1 MTEWRKKTEN
11 YSDIFKE
18 HVLGELYTTT
28 AMEVSPDPAE
38 ELPIGAPIAANG
50 AAWDAAA
57 LEDVVGLL
65 GRRLPAGTAP
75 VLAPVLVRG
84 VIFDKNQLPWLAVTA
99 AADMETALA
108 VLAAKTMVPID
119 GDQVPYDFG
128 R

>member
-57 LEDVVGLL
+57 P
-65 GRRLPAGTAP
+65 RTWSAC
-75 VLAPVLVRG
+75 
-84 VIFDKNQLPWLAVTA
+84 WA
-99 AADMETALA
+99 AAFRPEPPRCWPRFWCAGWFST
-108 VLAAKTMVPID
+108 KTSCPGRPEPPRPIWKRLWR
-119 GDQVPYDFG
+119 F
-128 R
+128 